1 MAEQRVT
8 GSSQRNAKDVA
19 YELTELYYT
28 TVVNKESMKDV
39 YSTCVSTKTL
49 DESPMAYKPGE
60 EIEELIKDTCLIVDH
75 LVPKYNFK
83 AE

>member
-28 TVVNKESMKDV
+28 TVVDKEKVKEVAETYMKIYNKITGVK
-39 YSTCVSTKTL
+39 
-49 DESPMAYKPGE
+49 
-60 EIEELIKDTCLIVDH
+60 
-75 LVPKYNFK
+75 
-83 AE
+83 

>member
-28 TVVNKESMKDV
+28 TVVNKESTKE
-39 YSTCVSTKTL
+39 VS
-49 DESPMAYKPGE
+49 PE
-60 EIEELIKDTCLIVDH
+60 EVAETYLKI
-75 LVPKYNFK
+75 YNK
-83 AE
+83 ITGCK